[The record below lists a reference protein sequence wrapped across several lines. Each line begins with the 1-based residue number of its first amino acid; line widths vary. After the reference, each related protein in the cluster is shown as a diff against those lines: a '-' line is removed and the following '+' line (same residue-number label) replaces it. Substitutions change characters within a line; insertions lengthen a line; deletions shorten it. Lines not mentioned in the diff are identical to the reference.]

1 VVTLLFDQ
9 QKIKKIL
16 YTFGKSLG
24 VIGLVY
30 ILYKLQQEYTV
41 KDFMARIDDTKSII
55 FYLFILNIVSNLIGI
70 FGWHKLICHFAKNCF
85 IKSYYYYEKTDISKY
100 LPGNIFHL
108 VGRQALASKLHLS
121 QLEMAKIATIHT
133 IMILIATI
141 IASTLFAL
149 FSSDIHIYI
158 KSILVSSA
166 VGAIGI
172 LFFIFPSF
180 TVLKKLKIT
189 SLFTLSIAIQ
199 GMMLAII
206 IAYSLHDWSI
216 SLFLKVASIYIISWL
231 IGFVTPGASGGLG
244 VREGAFIAILK
255 FIHFNLPTDIVIFAI
270 LLIRLINIFSD
281 ICMYLLTYFVGKQK
295 IA

>member
-1 VVTLLFDQ
+1 LFDQ

>member
-1 VVTLLFDQ
+1 MFDQ